1 MPVDREIDPGTRRR
15 ARVQRWLMAAAIIA
29 AAWFV
34 LGWGAGLLRPS
45 VKRSTIRTA
54 VVDRGPVDAT
64 LSATGVVVPE
74 TEQVLSSPVD
84 ARLLR
89 VVRRAGSVVRKGDPI
104 VELDVNASVLAVE
117 TIGQDLALKANQ
129 QARARL
135 ALENTLSE
143 LDTQL
148 QIKQLQLE
156 SARLEHERNRQLH
169 EKGLTSAEDLRKSE
183 VAERQ
188 AGIELQR
195 LEASRRNAQESTKTE
210 LAGLALE
217 LAKLEK
223 AYQEARRVLAL
234 ATPAG
239 DRDGVVTWTLTE
251 EGSTVKKGEVVA
263 RLADLSAFRVDASVS
278 DAYAS
283 RLSAGM
289 PAQVRTDDRVLQ
301 GRVSDVLP
309 AVQNGAI
316 TVRVALDE
324 RSHPSLRP
332 NLRVEVFIVTDHRD
346 RALRVRKGS
355 STSGEGVQQV
365 FVVRG
370 DRAVRT
376 RVRFGIAS
384 FDFVEAVEGLSAGDE
399 VVVSDM
405 ADYRNLSTIRL
416 R

>member
-1 MPVDREIDPGTRRR
+1 MDREIDAVTRYR
-15 ARVQRWLMAAAIIA
+15 ALVKRLLVPAFVIA
-29 AAWFV
+29 AAGLLV
-34 LGWGAGLLRPS
+34 TWGAGLLRPS
-45 VKRSTIRTA
+45 LKRSAIRTA
-54 VVDRGPVDAT
+54 VVDQGPVDAT

-89 VVRRAGSVVRKGDPI
+89 VARRAGTPVKKGEPI

-117 TIGQDLALKANQ
+117 TLSQDLALKANQ

-135 ALENTLSE
+135 ALQNTLSE
-143 LDTQL
+143 LDAQL
-148 QIKQLQLE
+148 EIKTLQLE
-156 SARLEHERNRQLH
+156 SARLEHQRNRQLRQ
-169 EKGLTSAEDLRKSE
+169 EGLISAEELRKSE

-195 LEASRRNAQESTKTE
+195 LDASRQNARDATTTE

-217 LAKLEK
+217 LGKLDK
-223 AYQEARRVLAL
+223 SRQEAARVLAL
-234 ATPAG
+234 ATPTA

-251 EGSTVKKGEVVA
+251 EGAAVRKGDIVA
-263 RLADLSAFRVDASVS
+263 RVADLSSFRVDASVS

-283 RLSAGM
+283 RLSAGQ
-289 PAQVRTDDRVLQ
+289 AVQVRADDKLLE
-301 GRVSDVLP
+301 GRVTDVLP
-309 AVQNGAI
+309 TVQNGVI
-316 TVRVALDE
+316 TVRVALAD

-332 NLRVEVFIVTDHRD
+332 NLRVEVFIVTDHRA

-370 DRAVRT
+370 GEAVRT

-384 FDFVEAVEGLSAGDE
+384 FDYVEVADGLSAGDE
-399 VVVSDM
+399 IVISDM
-405 ADYRNLSTIRL
+405 ADYVHLASIRI